1 MPMPRTFPIR
11 AVLQR
16 REQSFLDL
24 LIGVGV
30 VVLLYALIRVGRGAT
45 LTIVP
50 GSTTISTRTSDLPY
64 YAARSLLRMFIA
76 LGASTAFSLAYGY
89 AAARSRR
96 LEKVLI
102 PLLDILQSVPVL
114 GFLVVIV
121 SFFVGLFPNNYL
133 GVELASIF
141 AIFTAQAWNMTFSFY
156 HSLITLPK
164 ELDELSRNLRLTR
177 WMRFWKIEVPAGA
190 IGLVW
195 NGMMSM
201 AGSWFFLSASEA
213 ISSNGRSYPLPGVGS
228 YAAAAIANGN
238 LRGVGYAI
246 ATMAVLVIGVNF
258 VFWRPLTA
266 WSERFKLEQSESADT
281 ARSILLDLV
290 HHSHW
295 PQLVGRSRR
304 RLAGRLE
311 RAMAV
316 LGRDDE
322 ALVVG
327 ETTRSRAGDIV
338 FWLVVGALVAFG
350 LWQLVSYTVSH
361 SGLGVYGTAL
371 GLGALTFVRVVVVL
385 VVSTLVWVPV
395 GVRIGQT
402 PRLAKTA
409 QPVVQVLA
417 SFPANFLFPF
427 VTLFF
432 LRTGISFNIGAI
444 LLMFLGAQWY
454 ILFNTIAGAMAIP
467 SDLREAMDNLR
478 IHGWQRWKRLI
489 LPAIFPFFVTGA
501 VTASGGAWNASIVAE
516 IVSYKHQDLVTN
528 GLGAY
533 IAQAFNATDPG
544 HVARVL
550 AGVAVMS
557 VYVVGVNRLV
567 WRPLYGLAERR
578 YKLE

>member
-1 MPMPRTFPIR
+1 MPRTFP
-11 AVLQR
+11 QR
-16 REQSFLDL
+16 VTLGRPKQSALDI
-24 LIGVGV
+24 LIGAAVIV
-30 VVLLYALIRVGRGAT
+30 ALYSLIRVGRGAT

-50 GSTTISTRTSDLPY
+50 GSTQISTRAIDLPY
-64 YAARSLLRMFIA
+64 DAARSLLRMFIA
-76 LGASTAFSLAYGY
+76 LGASTAFSLGYGY

-96 LEKVLI
+96 LEKVLL

-121 SFFVGLFPNNYL
+121 SFFLSLFPNSYL

-156 HSLITLPK
+156 HSLITLPH
-164 ELDELSRNLRLTR
+164 EYDELSRNLRLTR

-201 AGSWFFLSASEA
+201 AGAWFFLSASEA

-228 YAAAAIANGN
+228 YAAAAIARGD
-238 LRGVGYAI
+238 LRAVGLAI
-246 ATMAVLVIGVNF
+246 ATMAILVIGVNF
-258 VFWRPLTA
+258 LFWRPLTA
-266 WSERFKLEQSESADT
+266 AAERFKMELSESADQQ
-281 ARSILLDLV
+281 RSLLLEMLQ
-290 HHSHW
+290 HSHW
-295 PQLVGRSRR
+295 PQVAGRVRR
-304 RLAGRLE
+304 RLAGSLE

-322 ALVVG
+322 PLAARAPG
-327 ETTRSRAGDIV
+327 GRAGDV
-338 FWLVVGALVAFG
+338 AFVLLVGAATAIG
-350 LWQLVSYTVSH
+350 AWSLVSYTVAR
-361 SGLGVYGTAL
+361 SGLGVYVTAL
-371 GLGALTFVRVVVVL
+371 GLGFLTFLRVAFL
-385 VVSTLVWVPV
+385 VAVSTLIWVPV
-395 GVRIGQT
+395 GVRIGQS
-402 PRLAKTA
+402 PRLARTA

-427 VTLFF
+427 ATLLFI
-432 LRTGISFNIGAI
+432 RTGISLNIGAV
-444 LLMFLGAQWY
+444 LLMALGSQWY

-467 SDLREAMDNLR
+467 TDLREAMDNLR
-478 IHGWQRWKRLI
+478 IVGWQRWKRLI
-489 LPAIFPFFVTGA
+489 IPGIFPFYVTGA
-501 VTASGGAWNASIVAE
+501 ITASGGAWNASIVAE
-516 IVSYKHQDLVTN
+516 IVTFRDKTLIAK

-533 IAQAFNATDPG
+533 IAQAFSATDPG

-557 VYVVGVNRLV
+557 LYVVGVNRLV

-578 YKLE
+578 YKLD

>member
-1 MPMPRTFPIR
+1 MAMPRTFP
-11 AVLQR
+11 QR
-16 REQSFLDL
+16 VTLGRPKQSALDV
-24 LIGVGV
+24 LIGAAVIV
-30 VVLLYALIRVGRGAT
+30 ALYSLIRVGRGAT

-50 GSTTISTRTSDLPY
+50 GSTQISTRAIDLPY

-76 LGASTAFSLAYGY
+76 LAASTAFSLGYGY

-96 LEKVLI
+96 LEKVLL

-121 SFFVGLFPNNYL
+121 SFFLSLFPNSYV

-156 HSLITLPK
+156 HSLITLPH
-164 ELDELSRNLRLTR
+164 EFDELSRSLRLTR

-201 AGSWFFLSASEA
+201 AGAWFFLSASEA
-213 ISSNGRSYPLPGVGS
+213 ISSNGHSYPLPGVGS
-228 YAAAAIANGN
+228 YAAAAIARGD
-238 LRGVGYAI
+238 LRGVGLAI
-246 ATMAVLVIGVNF
+246 ATMGVLVVGVNF
-258 VFWRPLTA
+258 FFWRPLTA
-266 WSERFKLEQSESADT
+266 WAERFKMEQSESADRQ
-281 ARSILLDLV
+281 RSVLLEMLQQ
-290 HHSHW
+290 SRW
-295 PQLVGRSRR
+295 PQL
-304 RLAGRLE
+304 AGRARRKVAGSLG

-322 ALVVG
+322 PLAAAAPGGRAADVAFVV
-327 ETTRSRAGDIV
+327 
-338 FWLVVGALVAFG
+338 LVGAVTAFG
-350 LWQLVSYTVSH
+350 LWRLVSYTVSH
-361 SGLGVYGTAL
+361 SGLGVYATAL
-371 GLGALTFVRVVVVL
+371 GLGFLTFLRVAFL
-385 VVSTLVWVPV
+385 VAVSTLIWVPV
-395 GVRIGQT
+395 GVRIGES
-402 PRLAKTA
+402 PRLARTA

-427 VTLFF
+427 ATLLFIH
-432 LRTGISFNIGAI
+432 TGISLNFGAV
-444 LLMFLGAQWY
+444 LLMALGSQWY

-467 SDLREAMDNLR
+467 TDLREAMDNLR
-478 IHGWQRWKRLI
+478 VTGWQRWRRLI
-489 LPAIFPFFVTGA
+489 IPGIFPFYVTGA
-501 VTASGGAWNASIVAE
+501 ITASGGAWNASIVAE
-516 IVSYKHQDLVTN
+516 IVTFRDRTLTAK

-533 IAQAFNATDPG
+533 IAQAFSATDPG

-557 VYVVGVNRLV
+557 LYVVGVNRLV

-578 YKLE
+578 YKLD

>member
-1 MPMPRTFPIR
+1 VAMPRTFPIR
-11 AVLQR
+11 AALGR
-16 REQSFLDL
+16 PKQSALDV
-24 LIGVGV
+24 LIGAAVIV
-30 VVLLYALIRVGRGAT
+30 ALYSLIRVGHGAT

-50 GSTTISTRTSDLPY
+50 GSTRISTRAVDLPY

-76 LGASTAFSLAYGY
+76 LGASTAFSLGYGY

-96 LEKVLI
+96 LEKVLL

-121 SFFVGLFPNNYL
+121 SFFLSLFPNSYL

-156 HSLITLPK
+156 HSLITLPR
-164 ELDELSRNLRLTR
+164 EFDELSRNLRLTR
-177 WMRFWKIEVPAGA
+177 WMRFWKIEFPAGA

-201 AGSWFFLSASEA
+201 AGAWFFLSASEA
-213 ISSNGRSYPLPGVGS
+213 ISSNGHSYPLPGVGS
-228 YAAAAIANGN
+228 YAAAAIAKGD
-238 LRGVGYAI
+238 LRGVGLAI
-246 ATMAVLVIGVNF
+246 ATMAIMVIGVNF
-258 VFWRPLTA
+258 LFWRPLTA
-266 WSERFKLEQSESADT
+266 AAERFKMEQSESADRQ
-281 ARSILLDLV
+281 RSLLLEMLQQ
-290 HHSHW
+290 SRW
-295 PQLVGRSRR
+295 PQLAGRARR
-304 RLAGRLE
+304 RVAGSLE

-322 ALVVG
+322 PLAATAPG
-327 ETTRSRAGDIV
+327 GRAGDV
-338 FWLVVGALVAFG
+338 AFVVLVGAVTAFG
-350 LWQLVSYTVSH
+350 LWRLVSYTVSH
-361 SGLGVYGTAL
+361 SGLGVYATAL
-371 GLGALTFVRVVVVL
+371 GLGFLTFLRVAFL
-385 VVSTLVWVPV
+385 VAVSTLIWVPV
-395 GVRIGQT
+395 GVRIGQS
-402 PRLAKTA
+402 PRLARTA

-427 VTLFF
+427 ATLLFIN
-432 LRTGISFNIGAI
+432 TGISLNIGAV
-444 LLMFLGAQWY
+444 LLMALGSQWY

-467 SDLREAMDNLR
+467 TDLREAMDNLR
-478 IHGWQRWKRLI
+478 ITGWQRWKRLI
-489 LPAIFPFFVTGA
+489 IPGIFPFYVTGA
-501 VTASGGAWNASIVAE
+501 ITASGGAWNASIVAE
-516 IVSYKHQDLVTN
+516 IVTFRDKTLTAK

-533 IAQAFNATDPG
+533 IAQAFSATDPG

-557 VYVVGVNRLV
+557 LYVVGVNRLL

>member
-1 MPMPRTFPIR
+1 MAMPRTFP
-11 AVLQR
+11 QR
-16 REQSFLDL
+16 VTLGRPKQSALDV
-24 LIGVGV
+24 LIGAAVIV
-30 VVLLYALIRVGRGAT
+30 ALYSLIRVGRGAT

-50 GSTTISTRTSDLPY
+50 GSTQISTRAIDLPY

-76 LGASTAFSLAYGY
+76 LAASTAFSLGYGY

-96 LEKVLI
+96 LEKVLL

-121 SFFVGLFPNNYL
+121 SFFLSLFPNSYV

-156 HSLITLPK
+156 HSLITLPH
-164 ELDELSRNLRLTR
+164 EFDELSRNLRLTR

-201 AGSWFFLSASEA
+201 AGAWFFLSASEA
-213 ISSNGRSYPLPGVGS
+213 ISSNGHSYPLPGVGS
-228 YAAAAIANGN
+228 YAAAAIARGD
-238 LRGVGYAI
+238 LRGVGLAI

-258 VFWRPLTA
+258 FFWRPLTA
-266 WSERFKLEQSESADT
+266 WAERFKMEQSESADRQ
-281 ARSILLDLV
+281 RSVLLEMLQQ
-290 HHSHW
+290 SRW
-295 PQLVGRSRR
+295 PQL
-304 RLAGRLE
+304 AGRARRKVAGSLG

-322 ALVVG
+322 PLAAAAPG
-327 ETTRSRAGDIV
+327 GRAGDV
-338 FWLVVGALVAFG
+338 AFVLLVGAVTAFG
-350 LWQLVSYTVSH
+350 LWRLVSYTVSH
-361 SGLGVYGTAL
+361 SGLGVYATAL
-371 GLGALTFVRVVVVL
+371 GLGFLTFLRVAFL
-385 VVSTLVWVPV
+385 VAVSTLIWVPV
-395 GVRIGQT
+395 GVRIGES
-402 PRLAKTA
+402 PRLARTA

-427 VTLFF
+427 ATLLFIH
-432 LRTGISFNIGAI
+432 TGISLNFGAV
-444 LLMFLGAQWY
+444 LLMALGSQWY

-467 SDLREAMDNLR
+467 TDLREAMDNLR
-478 IHGWQRWKRLI
+478 VTGWQRWKRLI
-489 LPAIFPFFVTGA
+489 IPGIFPFYVTGA
-501 VTASGGAWNASIVAE
+501 ITASGGAWNASIVAE
-516 IVSYKHQDLVTN
+516 IVTFRDKTLTAK

-533 IAQAFNATDPG
+533 IAQAFSATDPG

-557 VYVVGVNRLV
+557 LYVVGVNRLV

>member
-1 MPMPRTFPIR
+1 MAMPRTFP
-11 AVLQR
+11 QR
-16 REQSFLDL
+16 VTLGRPKQSALDV
-24 LIGVGV
+24 LIGAAVIV
-30 VVLLYALIRVGRGAT
+30 ALYSLIRVGRGAT

-50 GSTTISTRTSDLPY
+50 GSTQISTRAIDLPY

-76 LGASTAFSLAYGY
+76 LAASTAFSLGYGY

-96 LEKVLI
+96 LEKVLL

-121 SFFVGLFPNNYL
+121 SFFLSLFPNSYV

-156 HSLITLPK
+156 HSLITLPH
-164 ELDELSRNLRLTR
+164 EFDELSRNLRLTR

-201 AGSWFFLSASEA
+201 AGAWFFLSASEA
-213 ISSNGRSYPLPGVGS
+213 ISSNGHSYPLPGVGS
-228 YAAAAIANGN
+228 YAAAAIARGD
-238 LRGVGYAI
+238 LRGVGLAI

-258 VFWRPLTA
+258 FFWRPLTA
-266 WSERFKLEQSESADT
+266 WAERFKMEQSESADRQ
-281 ARSILLDLV
+281 RSVLLEMLQQ
-290 HHSHW
+290 SRW
-295 PQLVGRSRR
+295 PQL
-304 RLAGRLE
+304 AGRARRKVAGSLG

-322 ALVVG
+322 PLAAAAPGGRAADVAFVV
-327 ETTRSRAGDIV
+327 
-338 FWLVVGALVAFG
+338 LVGAVTAFG
-350 LWQLVSYTVSH
+350 LWRLVSYTVSH
-361 SGLGVYGTAL
+361 SGLGVYATAL
-371 GLGALTFVRVVVVL
+371 GLGFLTFLRVAFL
-385 VVSTLVWVPV
+385 VAVSTLIWVPV
-395 GVRIGQT
+395 GVRIGES
-402 PRLAKTA
+402 PRLARTA

-427 VTLFF
+427 ATLLFIH
-432 LRTGISFNIGAI
+432 TGISLNFGAV
-444 LLMFLGAQWY
+444 LLMALGSQWY

-467 SDLREAMDNLR
+467 TDLREAMDNLR
-478 IHGWQRWKRLI
+478 VTGWQRWKRLI
-489 LPAIFPFFVTGA
+489 IPGIFPFYVTGA
-501 VTASGGAWNASIVAE
+501 ITASGGAWNASIVAE
-516 IVSYKHQDLVTN
+516 IVTFRDKTLVAK

-533 IAQAFNATDPG
+533 IAQAFSATDPG

-557 VYVVGVNRLV
+557 LYVVGVNRLV

-578 YKLE
+578 YKLD

>member
-1 MPMPRTFPIR
+1 VAMPRTFP
-11 AVLQR
+11 QR
-16 REQSFLDL
+16 VTLGRPKQSALDV
-24 LIGVGV
+24 LIGAAVIV
-30 VVLLYALIRVGRGAT
+30 ALYSLIRVGRGAT

-50 GSTTISTRTSDLPY
+50 GSTQISTRAIDLPY

-76 LGASTAFSLAYGY
+76 LAASTAFSLGYGY

-96 LEKVLI
+96 LEKVLL

-121 SFFVGLFPNNYL
+121 SFFLSLFPNSYV

-156 HSLITLPK
+156 HSLITLPH
-164 ELDELSRNLRLTR
+164 EYDELSRNLRLTR

-201 AGSWFFLSASEA
+201 AGAWFFLSASEA
-213 ISSNGRSYPLPGVGS
+213 ISSNGHSYPLPGVGS
-228 YAAAAIANGN
+228 YAAAAIAKGD
-238 LRGVGYAI
+238 LRGVGLAI

-258 VFWRPLTA
+258 FFWRPLTA
-266 WSERFKLEQSESADT
+266 WAERFKMEQSESADRQ
-281 ARSILLDLV
+281 RSVLLEMLQQ
-290 HHSHW
+290 SRW
-295 PQLVGRSRR
+295 PQL
-304 RLAGRLE
+304 AGRARRKVAGSLG

-322 ALVVG
+322 PLAAAAPG
-327 ETTRSRAGDIV
+327 GRAADVAFIV
-338 FWLVVGALVAFG
+338 LVGAVTAFG
-350 LWQLVSYTVSH
+350 LWRLVSYTVSH
-361 SGLGVYGTAL
+361 SGLGVYATAL
-371 GLGALTFVRVVVVL
+371 GLGFLTFLRVAFLV
-385 VVSTLVWVPV
+385 VVSTLIWVPV
-395 GVRIGQT
+395 GVRIGES
-402 PRLAKTA
+402 PRLARTA

-427 VTLFF
+427 ATLLFIH
-432 LRTGISFNIGAI
+432 TGISLNFGAV
-444 LLMFLGAQWY
+444 LLMALGSQWY

-467 SDLREAMDNLR
+467 TDLREAMDNLR
-478 IHGWQRWKRLI
+478 VTGWQRWRRLI
-489 LPAIFPFFVTGA
+489 IPGIFPFYVTGA
-501 VTASGGAWNASIVAE
+501 ITASGGAWNASIVAE
-516 IVSYKHQDLVTN
+516 IVTFRDRTLTAK

-533 IAQAFNATDPG
+533 IAQAFSATDPG

-557 VYVVGVNRLV
+557 LYVVGVNRLV

-578 YKLE
+578 YKLD

>member
-1 MPMPRTFPIR
+1 MPRTFAQRVALGRPKQSALDVVIAA
-11 AVLQR
+11 AV
-16 REQSFLDL
+16 
-24 LIGVGV
+24 IVA
-30 VVLLYALIRVGRGAT
+30 LYAFIRVGRGAT

-50 GSTTISTRTSDLPY
+50 GSTQISTRAIDLPY
-64 YAARSLLRMFIA
+64 DAARSLLRMFVA
-76 LGASTAFSLAYGY
+76 LGASTAFSLGYGY

-96 LEKVLI
+96 LEKVLL

-114 GFLVVIV
+114 EFLVVIV
-121 SFFVGLFPNNYL
+121 SFFLSLFPNSYL

-156 HSLITLPK
+156 HSLITLPR
-164 ELDELSRNLRLTR
+164 EFDELSRSLRLIR

-201 AGSWFFLSASEA
+201 AGAWFFLSASEA

-228 YAAAAIANGN
+228 YAAAAIARGD
-238 LRGVGYAI
+238 LRGVGLAI
-246 ATMAVLVIGVNF
+246 ATMAIMVIGVNF
-258 VFWRPLTA
+258 LFWRPLTA
-266 WSERFKLEQSESADT
+266 AAERFKMEQSESADRQ
-281 ARSILLDLV
+281 RSVLLEMLQQ
-290 HHSHW
+290 SRW
-295 PQLVGRSRR
+295 PQL
-304 RLAGRLE
+304 AGRARRKVAGPLG

-322 ALVVG
+322 PLAAATPTGRPGDVVF
-327 ETTRSRAGDIV
+327 V
-338 FWLVVGALVAFG
+338 VLVGAVTAFG
-350 LWQLVSYTVSH
+350 LERLVSYTVSH
-361 SGLGVYGTAL
+361 SGLGVYVTAL
-371 GLGALTFVRVVVVL
+371 GLGFLTFLRVAFLVVVSSL
-385 VVSTLVWVPV
+385 IWVPV
-395 GVRIGQT
+395 GVRIGES
-402 PRLAKTA
+402 PRLARIA

-427 VTLFF
+427 ATLLFIH
-432 LRTGISFNIGAI
+432 TGISLNIGAV
-444 LLMFLGAQWY
+444 LLMALGSQWY

-467 SDLREAMDNLR
+467 TDLREAMDNLR
-478 IHGWQRWKRLI
+478 ITGWQRWKRLI
-489 LPAIFPFFVTGA
+489 VPGISPFYVTGA
-501 VTASGGAWNASIVAE
+501 ITASGGAWNASIVAE
-516 IVSYKHQDLVTN
+516 IVTFRDRTLTAK

-533 IAQAFNATDPG
+533 IAQAFSATDPG

-557 VYVVGVNRLV
+557 LYVVGVNRLL